1 MTFLSV
7 PAEVFLLSL
16 VGGVIPALIW
26 LQFWLR
32 EDGARPEPRGLIMLT
47 FLAGMIAVPL
57 VIPFQNWTNFRD
69 NQPLTFFIWAG
80 LEEIFKFGAAYI
92 VALKKKDD
100 NEPIDPIIY
109 MMTAA
114 LGFTAMENTIFLFN
128 PLLHGNY
135 TESLITGNIRF
146 IGASLLHTISSAT
159 VGIAMGLSFYRGQAL
174 KKFDLFIGLVIAIG
188 LHTAFNLF
196 IIKENSGATFATL
209 GFVWIAI
216 VVLMLF
222 FEKVKRIYPVNKIE

>member
-1 MTFLSV
+1 MILSV
-7 PAEVFLLSL
+7 PAEVFLFSL

-26 LQFWLR
+26 LMFWLR
-32 EDGARPEPRGLIMLT
+32 EDSKRPEPRGLIMLT
-47 FLAGMIAVPL
+47 FVAGMIAVPL
-57 VIPFQNWTNFRD
+57 VIPFQKWTFIAGD
-69 NQPLTFFIWAG
+69 QSLTFLIWAA
-80 LEEIFKFGAAYI
+80 LEELFKFGAAYFI
-92 VALKKKDD
+92 ALRRKED
-100 NEPIDPIIY
+100 NEPIDPLIY

-114 LGFTAMENTIFLFN
+114 LGFAAMENTIFIFQ
-128 PLLHGNY
+128 PLLQGNF

-159 VGIAMGLSFYRGQAL
+159 VGIAMGLSFYKGRGM
-174 KKFDLFIGLVIAIG
+174 KKLDLILGLLLAIA

-196 IIKENSGATFATL
+196 IIKENSGTTFATL

-222 FEKVKRIYPVNKIE
+222 FERIKRIFPVNEI